1 MARTATGRGGYL
13 VAGLGF
19 GVAAGVVLGV
29 IALGPNMPGN
39 QSGQDETVV
48 AEPAEESAE
57 ASAGS
62 ERDQLHIAASD
73 DALAQL
79 IPDLVDGTLSGHP
92 VLVVA
97 TDDADRSDVDAVTW
111 LLEAADARDAGTLT
125 LTERFLAQ
133 DSAEELTG
141 VIADVFPDQ
150 ASGQAAEDAPNPGA
164 QAGEAFG
171 TALMLDPETGE
182 QQSGVE
188 ERAQLLQSLR
198 EAGFIDYEDGTI
210 LPAQVIVVVTGDD
223 DGSTDGAFA
232 ARTLASFTAAV
243 DGRGAGAVL
252 AGRLTAAG
260 EQGPI
265 GLVRAQDAYAD
276 NITTVDS
283 VDLEVGRGATVLGVA
298 EQLAGEAGA
307 YGAAEEAQAPL
318 PEPPA

>member
-1 MARTATGRGGYL
+1 MAKKATGRAGYL
-13 VAGLGF
+13 VSGLGF

-39 QSGQDETVV
+39 QNSQDETAV
-48 AEPAEESAE
+48 AEPAAESAE
-57 ASAGS
+57 TSA
-62 ERDQLHIAASD
+62 ERERNERRIAASD
-73 DALAQL
+73 EALAQL
-79 IPDLVDGTLSGHP
+79 IPGLVDDTLSGNP
-92 VLVVA
+92 VLVMA
-97 TDDADRSDVDAVTW
+97 TADADRSDVDAVTW
-111 LLEAADARDAGTLT
+111 LLDAAGARGAGTLT
-125 LTERFLAQ
+125 LTEQFFAQ

-141 VIADVFPDQ
+141 IVADVFPDQ
-150 ASGQAAEDAPNPGA
+150 ESEQSTEDAPDPGSPT
-164 QAGEAFG
+164 GEAFG
-171 TALMLDPETGE
+171 RALMLAPETGE
-182 QQSGVE
+182 QQSSVE

-210 LPAQVIVVVTGDD
+210 LPAQVIMVITGDD

-232 ARTLASFTAAV
+232 ARTLASFTAAL
-243 DGRGAGAVL
+243 DDRGAGTVL
-252 AGRLTAAG
+252 AGQLAAAG

-265 GLVRAQDAYAD
+265 GVVRAQDAYAD

-307 YGAAEEAQAPL
+307 YGAAEDAQAPL